1 MLEVQ
6 RKRRKIRLKMLL
18 LAHHPTD
25 SHIGS
30 LFVAGETFV
39 TYFVRER
46 KDFDL
51 RKDFAGE
58 RFVTSMSIAS

>member
-1 MLEVQ
+1 
-6 RKRRKIRLKMLL
+6 MLL

-46 KDFDL
+46 KDFEL

-58 RFVTSMSIAS
+58 RFFTSMSIAS